1 MRATGGLMG
10 VMKVTPCGCDQNF
23 RGVAAPGCQKPL
35 LPSSGGKID
44 LNTLKQQSTDGGK
57 RAGALMAAQ
66 GSRKQPITPSFSFSP
81 GGNPGGWFRLPKHP
95 PGPKK
100 QQTNTHTTINYLR
113 ETRGSSRRTVRAV
126 TIEKSNKIDYK

>member
-1 MRATGGLMG
+1 MRAAGGLLG
-10 VMKVTPCGCDQNF
+10 VMEVTPCGCDLNF
-23 RGVAAPGCQKPL
+23 RGVASPGCKKLPPPPL
-35 LPSSGGKID
+35 LVKKD
-44 LNTLKQQSTDGGK
+44 LKTLKQQSTDREI

-66 GSRKQPITPSFSFSP
+66 GSRKQPISPSFSFSP
-81 GGNPGGWFRLPKHP
+81 GGNPGGWFRPPKHP

-113 ETRGSSRRTVRAV
+113 ETHGSSRRTVRAV